1 MNEGYGFTDRAYQK
15 VFKHNADLDASWHHH
30 REARLARA
38 QY

>member
-1 MNEGYGFTDRAYQK
+1 MNEGHGFTDRAYQK
-15 VFKHNADLDASWHHH
+15 VFKHDAELDSSWHHH

>member
-1 MNEGYGFTDRAYQK
+1 MNEGYGITDKFYDRLFGHDA
-15 VFKHNADLDASWHHH
+15 NLDASWHHH